1 MQHLARATI
10 SELTN
15 GNMKKHSET
24 IYAANIH
31 TINNGTLCG
40 SNVYNIRGRFNTNKS
55 RNSNYNTNA
64 RQGQYYNN
72 NHSENQTVRDK
83 DKWEHKTN
91 PLDNS
96 RNISNCAI

>member
-10 SELTN
+10 SKLTY
-15 GNMKKHSET
+15 GNMEKDLET

-40 SNVYNIRGRFNTNKS
+40 SNVYNIRGRFNTNKG

-64 RQGQYYNN
+64 RQG
-72 NHSENQTVRDK
+72 
-83 DKWEHKTN
+83 
-91 PLDNS
+91 
-96 RNISNCAI
+96 